1 MKQLSTGLP
10 GRLKS
15 RSTPFQYAQW
25 SSAREVNSVLL
36 SSIRLLSS
44 LETEEEAQVIA
55 EVEVVIVH
63 PDGMLLQGNPA
74 QLLAETR
81 NPVQATPRSRRLPPR
96 CRAAPP
102 RRSGSRLRVRRRGTS
117 PWPGSPRSGRS
128 VARSHTVPFVLH
140 PDAGSLAPEV
150 STGGS
155 TSSRCSRSCDH
166 ERSVPAAR
174 CRTNPLA
181 DDAER
186 LARRRGAGRQALVV
200 RLQVEQLREAL
211 CLWSWSPILSGLAPG
226 LWTRTEPPRVFQRL

>member
-36 SSIRLLSS
+36 SSIRPLSS

-81 NPVQATPRSRRLPPR
+81 NPVQASPDSAAYRLEVDASLLGAERPRLEDLDRGCVCDGSGRLPGQVARVSVAQSLVATP
-96 CRAAPP
+96 CHSFSILTPEA
-102 RRSGSRLRVRRRGTS
+102 RLKGQHRRVR
-117 PWPGSPRSGRS
+117 
-128 VARSHTVPFVLH
+128 
-140 PDAGSLAPEV
+140 
-150 STGGS
+150 
-155 TSSRCSRSCDH
+155 
-166 ERSVPAAR
+166 
-174 CRTNPLA
+174 
-181 DDAER
+181 
-186 LARRRGAGRQALVV
+186 
-200 RLQVEQLREAL
+200 
-211 CLWSWSPILSGLAPG
+211 
-226 LWTRTEPPRVFQRL
+226 